1 PCGRLPGPGRRSSE
15 ASRSQERPSR
25 PDPDRAL
32 PAPSHARARTAACDG
47 IALQPASVEGGP
59 MERSPIETSIAP
71 WLAVPDG
78 AAAVEFYGNAFGA
91 EETYRLDGEEGRIA
105 VARLGIGAAELWVQE
120 DRDSDT
126 SANGS
131 IR

>member
-1 PCGRLPGPGRRSSE
+1 
-15 ASRSQERPSR
+15 
-25 PDPDRAL
+25 
-32 PAPSHARARTAACDG
+32 
-47 IALQPASVEGGP
+47 

-131 IR
+131 IRMILTVDDPDAWFERAVSAGATEVFPVSEEHGWRTGRITDPFGHDWELSRPVEDG

>member
-1 PCGRLPGPGRRSSE
+1 
-15 ASRSQERPSR
+15 
-25 PDPDRAL
+25 
-32 PAPSHARARTAACDG
+32 
-47 IALQPASVEGGP
+47 

-131 IR
+131 IRMILTVDDPDAWFERAVSAGATQVFPVSEEHGWRTGRITDPFGHDWELSRPVEDG